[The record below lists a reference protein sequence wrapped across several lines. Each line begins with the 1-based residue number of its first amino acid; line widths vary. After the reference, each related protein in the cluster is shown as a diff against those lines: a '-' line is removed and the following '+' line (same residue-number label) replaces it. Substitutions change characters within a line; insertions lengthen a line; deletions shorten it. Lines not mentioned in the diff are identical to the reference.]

1 MKTINLKEHN
11 KKYIEISKKAAE
23 GIYPTKKVAKIG
35 SIAGLGIGGI
45 FMLGG
50 IYGLTQSTIFG
61 TGTIIAG
68 VVTGISNI
76 INLKRIESK

>member
-23 GIYPTKKVAKIG
+23 GIYPSKKVAKIG

-45 FMLGG
+45 LVIGG
-50 IYGLTQSTIFG
+50 IYGLTQGAIFG
-61 TGTIIAG
+61 IGTIIAG

>member
-11 KKYIEISKKAAE
+11 KKYMEISKKAAE
-23 GIYPTKKVAKIG
+23 GIYPSKKIAKIG
-35 SIAGLGIGGI
+35 SIAGLGIGGVLVI
-45 FMLGG
+45 GG
-50 IYGLTQSTIFG
+50 IYGLAQGAIFG
-61 TGTIIAG
+61 IGTIIAG

>member
-1 MKTINLKEHN
+1 MNYLKN
-11 KKYIEISKKAAE
+11 
-23 GIYPTKKVAKIG
+23 
-35 SIAGLGIGGI
+35 IALII
-45 FMLGG
+45 GG
-50 IYGLTQSTIFG
+50 IYGLTQGAIFG

>member
-23 GIYPTKKVAKIG
+23 GIYPSKKIAKIG
-35 SIAGLGIGGI
+35 SIAGLGIGGVLVI
-45 FMLGG
+45 GG
-50 IYGLTQSTIFG
+50 IYGLTQGAIFG
-61 TGTIIAG
+61 IGTIIAG
-68 VVTGISNI
+68 VVTGVSNI

>member
-23 GIYPTKKVAKIG
+23 GIYPSKKVAKIG

-45 FMLGG
+45 LVIGG
-50 IYGLTQSTIFG
+50 IYGLTQGAIFG
-61 TGTIIAG
+61 TGTIIVG